1 MVASWSRTHERTN
14 SLKFWAKSWEI
25 SDFMFPYAMLTLYK
39 REDAGSM
46 CPGPMCPRPKIRGN
60 LGRFGDGMFFP
71 WLVGP
76 RLKSLAFYAPLMFD
90 PMDVTPWTHVS
101 QMYAMR
107 PWAKAPLIMNTRMLG
122 PCFMYKPARSVRS
135 CLASCSLWE
144 EGKSERLFLSL

>member
-1 MVASWSRTHERTN
+1 
-14 SLKFWAKSWEI
+14 
-25 SDFMFPYAMLTLYK
+25 
-39 REDAGSM
+39 
-46 CPGPMCPRPKIRGN
+46 
-60 LGRFGDGMFFP
+60 MFFP

-90 PMDVTPWTHVS
+90 PMDVTPLTHVS

-107 PWAKAPLIMNTRMLG
+107 PWAKAPLIMYTRMLG